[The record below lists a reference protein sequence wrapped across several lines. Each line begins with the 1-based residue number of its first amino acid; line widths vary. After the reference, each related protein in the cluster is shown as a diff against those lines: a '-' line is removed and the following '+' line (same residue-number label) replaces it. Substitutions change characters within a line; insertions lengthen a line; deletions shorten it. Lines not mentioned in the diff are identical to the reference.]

1 MKPKYFFFLWL
12 SVFFFLSGFCALV
25 YQIVWMRLA
34 YASFGITTP
43 VLSVVLSVFM
53 TGLALGSWAGGNLG
67 SFLVRRQAHNSLF
80 AYGFSEI
87 LIGCGAFAAPLCF
100 QWGNR
105 ALLTLGATDSASYLF
120 FSAAAIL
127 VSLLPWCFC
136 MGLTL
141 PLAMASLR
149 QNPEFSQN
157 SFSFLYLAN
166 TMGALAGVAAASIA
180 LIELRGFNGTLA
192 ITAGLNFS
200 IGLAALVLA
209 LERVTFHPPG
219 FFSGIPAPLPNR
231 PVRGGQLLLIL
242 FATGFVSMALEVIW
256 TRAYTGILRTQV
268 YSFASLLFTYL
279 LGTVIGAAFYRRDL
293 RRGMDLSFRNL
304 LDSIPAA
311 LLLPVV
317 FNDTR
322 IHDSIAGVLVSLMPL
337 SIVLGYLTPKL
348 TDQLSGGDPQ
358 KAGRAYAVNILGCIL
373 GPLAA
378 SYLILPFLGSKTAMI
393 LTALVFIGLV
403 MFFPSMDSVAQRR
416 FPSPAVLL
424 ALVLTVVG
432 WTWTVSYEEKLSLYF
447 PRTKTFRDYAATV
460 VAGAKEGLE
469 LLFVNGISMT
479 TLTPLP
485 KIMAH
490 LPLVFLGHPPQSV
503 LDICFGMGTTF
514 RSLMSWGT
522 DTTAVDLNPG
532 VFRAFSFFYP
542 DGESLVRDPR
552 AHWVV
557 DDGRR
562 FLERTQQKFDVI
574 TIDPP
579 PPVEAAGSSLLYSV
593 EFYQLAKSRLQSG
606 GILQQWFPSTEPRT
620 LAAVTRSLTLS
631 FAYVRAY
638 LSIEGSGYH
647 FIASDSPLTV
657 PSDQAILSR
666 MPSGARKD
674 LLELF
679 PPKLSAKDVFHF
691 QWKREADPQFLLAG
705 NPEITLRDDKPYNEY
720 YLLRD
725 LFPSW
730 FR

>member
-12 SVFFFLSGFCALV
+12 PVFFFLSGFCALV

-53 TGLALGSWAGGNLG
+53 TGLALGSWAGGKLG
-67 SFLVRRQAHNSLF
+67 NYLVRQRPSHALF
-80 AYGFSEI
+80 AYGISEI
-87 LIGCGAFAAPLCF
+87 LIGCGAFGVPLGF
-100 QWGNR
+100 HWGNL
-105 ALLTLGATDSASYLF
+105 ALLTLGPTDSASYLF

-127 VSLLPWCFC
+127 VSLFPWCFC
-136 MGLTL
+136 MGMTL

-149 QNPEFSQN
+149 QNPEISKN

-166 TMGALAGVAAASIA
+166 TMGALAGVATVSVA

-200 IGLAALVLA
+200 IGLAALILA
-209 LERVTFHPPG
+209 LGRVTFQPTGLMPNN
-219 FFSGIPAPLPNR
+219 PAPLFNR
-231 PVRGGQLLLIL
+231 SMGAGRLLLIL
-242 FATGFVSMALEVIW
+242 FATGFASMALEVVW

-293 RRGMDLSFRNL
+293 RRGMDLPFRNL
-304 LDSIPAA
+304 LDSVPVA

-317 FNDTR
+317 LNDTR

-393 LTALVFIGLV
+393 LIAIVFIGLV
-403 MFFPSMDSVAQRR
+403 IFFPTIDSDAKRK
-416 FPSPAVLL
+416 FPSTSVLL
-424 ALVLTVVG
+424 ALALAVIG

-447 PRTKTFRDYAATV
+447 PRTKTFRDYSATV
-460 VAGAKEGLE
+460 VAGAKNGLE

-490 LPLVFLGHPPQSV
+490 LPLVFLTHPPQSV
-503 LDICFGMGTTF
+503 LDICFGMGTTY

-552 AHWVV
+552 THWVV

-593 EFYQLAKSRLQSG
+593 EFYRLAKSRLREG
-606 GILQQWFPSTEPRT
+606 GILQQWFPSTEPKT
-620 LAAVTRSLTLS
+620 LGAVTRSLTLS

-657 PSDQAILSR
+657 PSDQALLSR
-666 MPSGARKD
+666 MSSNARKD

-679 PPKLSAKDVFHF
+679 PPKFSPMDVFHF
-691 QWKREADPQFLLAG
+691 QWNREVDPRFLLGA
-705 NPEITLRDDKPYNEY
+705 NPGITLLDDKPYNEY

-725 LFPSW
+725 LIPSW